1 MVLHDAQYKVV
12 WDWVYDT
19 LHFNPS
25 IDPDVMP
32 FVISAPYVVFDIRD
46 ACDRMDEEAITAAMI
61 RCLHKGE
68 KLYALDWQHDCFL
81 VDLTE
86 HFEAWRENTFF
97 DYPQYCP
104 DGDYY
109 FFIDEQFRFGYLGHP
124 WRQEV
129 WIFGERL
136 IAEFEALY
144 PQLGWIKKEV
154 VS

>member
-1 MVLHDAQYKVV
+1 MVLNDAQYKAV

-19 LHFNPS
+19 LHFAPS
-25 IDPDVMP
+25 VDPVVVP
-32 FVISAPYVVFDIRD
+32 FEIPVPHVVFDIRD
-46 ACDRMDEEAITAAMI
+46 AWERMDEESVTAAMI
-61 RCLHKGE
+61 RSLHKGE

-86 HFEAWRENTFF
+86 HFEAWRKNAFF
-97 DYPQYCP
+97 TYPEYYP

-129 WIFGERL
+129 WIFGKCL

-144 PQLGWIKKEV
+144 PQLGWTKKEV